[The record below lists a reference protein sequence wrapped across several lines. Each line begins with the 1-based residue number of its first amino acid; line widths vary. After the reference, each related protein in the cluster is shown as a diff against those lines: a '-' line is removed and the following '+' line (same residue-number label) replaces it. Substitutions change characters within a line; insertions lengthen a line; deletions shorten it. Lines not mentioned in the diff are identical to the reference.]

1 MLSRRQASKDHSHFY
16 YIQGMEISAVFC
28 ILGVAAIFLWTIS
41 NWLWFKP
48 KKIEKFL
55 RDQGLKGSSY
65 KFLLGDLK
73 EMVQMSTEAKSKPMN
88 LTHDIAP
95 RVSPFIHKSI
105 SAYGTYVHVYLSCSR
120 FLLNHVLREFL

>member
-1 MLSRRQASKDHSHFY
+1 
-16 YIQGMEISAVFC
+16 MEASAVLC
-28 ILGVAAIFLWTIS
+28 VLGVAAILGLYIWRIS

-65 KFLLGDLK
+65 TFVFGDLK
-73 EMVQMSTEAKSKPMN
+73 EMVQMRRDAKSKPMN

-95 RVSPFIHKSI
+95 RVLPFIHKSI
-105 SAYGTYVHVYLSCSR
+105 STYGMP
-120 FLLNHVLREFL
+120 